1 MSQSTNR
8 YERWDGTQEPF
19 GRDAEEL
26 FEKLAEDL
34 YQGGDFD
41 YALRRLLSRGWRDPR
56 GRRLP
61 GIEEMLERLRQ
72 RRQQQLK
79 RYNLDNVFSNIQER
93 LNEIVRRERQGIAER
108 IAQASEPA
116 AQRVLERV
124 TAKKLEQLDQLPPD
138 PGGAIRQLTDY
149 EFMDPGAAEAFAKLL
164 EELKQQMA
172 QAYFKN
178 MAQGMRQLDPAQLGE
193 VKEMLRALNQML
205 RDRMEGRQPDFEG
218 FMRRF
223 GHFFGSNPPR
233 TLDELVQHLERQMAQ
248 MESLMQSLSPEMRQ
262 ELEELIA
269 ATFDDPELLAEMA
282 ELAAALELLSP
293 RSSLGNR
300 YAFYGSESLPLQE
313 AMALMGRLQGIE
325 DLEGA
330 LRGGYQGRPLT
341 PEQSQQLE
349 QLLGPEASHA
359 ADQLSALVEE
369 LERKGYVQS
378 GRRGLELT
386 ARGVRRIG
394 QKALRDLYTRL
405 KRDRFGD
412 HPISV
417 RGFGSERSDETKAYE
432 FGDAFNLH
440 VEQTLMNA
448 LRREGPGRPVKLQTD
463 DFEVYRSELAATC
476 ATVLMIDMSR
486 SMPLRGY
493 FYAAKKV
500 ALALDALIRSQFP
513 RDHLSVIAFSEYAR
527 RIPPAQLAELSYNEY
542 VYGTNIQHG
551 LMLARQY
558 LNRHHD
564 GNKQVIIITD
574 GEPTAHMEGGKAQFF
589 YPPMPETFQR
599 TLLEVQRCT
608 RDHIVINTFML
619 DNDYHLVSFV
629 KQMTKLN
636 GGRAFFTSADRLG
649 DYILLDYVDRKRR
662 RGR

>member
-1 MSQSTNR
+1 
-8 YERWDGTQEPF
+8 
-19 GRDAEEL
+19 
-26 FEKLAEDL
+26 
-34 YQGGDFD
+34 
-41 YALRRLLSRGWRDPR
+41 
-56 GRRLP
+56 
-61 GIEEMLERLRQ
+61 MLE
-72 RRQQQLK
+72 K
-79 RYNLDNVFSNIQER
+79 
-93 LNEIVRRERQGIAER
+93 
-108 IAQASEPA
+108 
-116 AQRVLERV
+116 V

-149 EFMDPGAAEAFAKLL
+149 EFMDPGAAEAFQKLL

-178 MAQGMRQLDPAQLGE
+178 MAQGMRRLDPAQLGE

-223 GHFFGSNPPR
+223 GHFFGDNPPR

-269 ATFDDPELLAEMA
+269 ATFDDAELLAEMA

-313 AMALMGRLQGIE
+313 AMDLMGRLQGIE

-330 LRGGYQGRPLT
+330 LRGGYQGRPLS

-349 QLLGPEASHA
+349 QLLGPEASQA

-378 GRRGLELT
+378 GRRGMELT

-417 RGFGSERSDETKAYE
+417 RGFGSERSDETKGYE
-432 FGDAFNLH
+432 FGDAFNLQ

-448 LRREGPGRPVKLQTD
+448 LRREGPGRPVHLQTD

-558 LNRHHD
+558 LNRHQD

-599 TLLEVQRCT
+599 TLQEVQRCT

-629 KQMTKLN
+629 KQMTRMN
-636 GGRAFFTSADRLG
+636 GGRAFFASADRLG
-649 DYILLDYVDRKRR
+649 DYVLLDYVDRKRKASR
-662 RGR
+662 

>member
-1 MSQSTNR
+1 MLAKR

-56 GRRLP
+56 GKRLP

-93 LNEIVRRERQGIAER
+93 LNEIVRRERQGIVER
-108 IAQASEPA
+108 IAQASDPA
-116 AQRVLERV
+116 AQRVLEKV

-149 EFMDPGAAEAFAKLL
+149 EFMDPGAAEAFQKLL

-178 MAQGMRQLDPAQLGE
+178 MAQGMRRLDPAQLGE

-223 GHFFGSNPPR
+223 GHFFGDNPPR

-269 ATFDDPELLAEMA
+269 ATFDDPELLAEMV

-313 AMALMGRLQGIE
+313 AMDLMGRLQGIE

-330 LRGGYQGRPLT
+330 LRGGYQGRPLS

-349 QLLGPEASHA
+349 QLLGPEASQA

-378 GRRGLELT
+378 GRRGMELT

-417 RGFGSERSDETKAYE
+417 RGFGSERSDETKGYE
-432 FGDAFNLH
+432 FGDAFNLQ

-448 LRREGPGRPVKLQTD
+448 LRREGPGRPVHLQTD

-558 LNRHHD
+558 LNRHQD

-662 RGR
+662 STR

>member
-1 MSQSTNR
+1 MLAKR

-149 EFMDPGAAEAFAKLL
+149 EFMDPGAAEAFQKLL

-172 QAYFKN
+172 QAYFKSI
-178 MAQGMRQLDPAQLGE
+178 AQGMRQLDPAQLGE

-223 GHFFGSNPPR
+223 GHFFGANPPR

-313 AMALMGRLQGIE
+313 AMSLMGRLQGIE

-330 LRGGYQGRPLT
+330 LRGSYQGRPLT

-394 QKALRDLYTRL
+394 QKALRDLYARL

-448 LRREGPGRPVKLQTD
+448 LRREGPGRPVHLQTD

-662 RGR
+662 PGR

>member
-1 MSQSTNR
+1 MLAKR

-56 GRRLP
+56 GKRLP

-149 EFMDPGAAEAFAKLL
+149 EFMDPGAAEAFQKLL

-178 MAQGMRQLDPAQLGE
+178 MAQGMRQLDPAQMGE

-205 RDRMEGRQPDFEG
+205 RDRMQGRQPDFDG

-223 GHFFGSNPPR
+223 GHFFGANPPR

-341 PEQSQQLE
+341 PEQAQQLE
-349 QLLGPEASHA
+349 QLLGPEASQA

-417 RGFGSERSDETKAYE
+417 RGFGSERSDETKGYE
-432 FGDAFNLH
+432 FGDAFNLQ

-448 LRREGPGRPVKLQTD
+448 LRREGPGRPVHLQTN

-558 LNRHHD
+558 LNRHQD

-662 RGR
+662 STR

>member
-1 MSQSTNR
+1 MLAKR

-56 GRRLP
+56 GKRLP

-108 IAQASEPA
+108 IAQASDPA
-116 AQRVLERV
+116 AQRVLEKV

-149 EFMDPGAAEAFAKLL
+149 EFMDPGAAEAFQKLL

-178 MAQGMRQLDPAQLGE
+178 MAQGMRRLDPAQLGE

-223 GHFFGSNPPR
+223 GHFFGDNPPR

-313 AMALMGRLQGIE
+313 AMGLMGRLQGIE

-349 QLLGPEASHA
+349 QLLGPEASQA

-378 GRRGLELT
+378 GRRGMELT

-417 RGFGSERSDETKAYE
+417 RGFGSERSDETKGYE
-432 FGDAFNLH
+432 FGDAFNLQ

-448 LRREGPGRPVKLQTD
+448 LRREGPGRPVHLQTD

-558 LNRHHD
+558 LNRHQD

-662 RGR
+662 STR

>member
-1 MSQSTNR
+1 MLASR

-26 FEKLAEDL
+26 FERLAEDL

-41 YALRRLLSRGWRDPR
+41 YALRRLLSRGWRDPA

-79 RYNLDNVFSNIQER
+79 RYNLDNVFSDIQER
-93 LNEIVRRERQGIAER
+93 LNDIVRRERQGIGER
-108 IAQASEPA
+108 VAQATEPA
-116 AQRVLERV
+116 AKRVLERV

-138 PGGAIRQLTDY
+138 PGGAIRQLSEY
-149 EFMDPGAAEAFAKLL
+149 EFMDQGAAEAFQKLL
-164 EELKQQMA
+164 DELKQQMA

-178 MAQGMRQLDPAQLGE
+178 MAAGMQQLDPARLAA

-205 RDRMEGRQPDFEG
+205 RDRMEGRPPDFAG

-223 GHFFGSNPPR
+223 GQFFGPNPPK
-233 TLDELVQHLERQMAQ
+233 TLDELLQRLEQQMAQ

-262 ELEELIA
+262 ELEDLIA
-269 ATFDDPELLAEMA
+269 ATFSDPELLAEMA

-293 RSSLGNR
+293 RGSLGNR

-325 DLEGA
+325 DLESA
-330 LRGGYQGRPLT
+330 LRGGYQGTRLN
-341 PEQSQQLE
+341 PEQSRQLE
-349 QLLGPEASHA
+349 TLLGPEASQA
-359 ADQLSALVEE
+359 ADQLSGLVEE

-394 QKALRDLYTRL
+394 QKALRDLYARL

-412 HPISV
+412 HPILV
-417 RGFGSERSDETKAYE
+417 RGFGSEHSDDTKAYE

-448 LRREGPGRPVKLQTD
+448 LRREGPGRPVTLRTG

-527 RIPPAQLAELSYNEY
+527 PIPASQLAELSYNEY

-558 LNRHHD
+558 LNRHQG

-649 DYILLDYVDRKRR
+649 DYILLDYVDRKLRTNR
-662 RGR
+662 